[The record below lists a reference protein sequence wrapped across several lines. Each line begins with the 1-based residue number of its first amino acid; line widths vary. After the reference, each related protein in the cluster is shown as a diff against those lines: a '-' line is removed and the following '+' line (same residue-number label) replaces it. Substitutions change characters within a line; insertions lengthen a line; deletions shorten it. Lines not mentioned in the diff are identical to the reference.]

1 MLPSLGELCR
11 AVAEP
16 GTGRAPTPGKVLIAG
31 SSGLEGEAVVAAVA
45 VRMRLAACSC
55 HQALTY
61 LLHQN
66 AALLVRA
73 THPAQAPVFPCI
85 FPCMPSETL

>member
-16 GTGRAPTPGKVLIAG
+16 GTGRATTPGKVLIAA
-31 SSGLEGEAVVAAVA
+31 SSGLEGDAVVAAVA

-73 THPAQAPVFPCI
+73 THQAQGLLLSCI
-85 FPCMPSETL
+85 FACIP